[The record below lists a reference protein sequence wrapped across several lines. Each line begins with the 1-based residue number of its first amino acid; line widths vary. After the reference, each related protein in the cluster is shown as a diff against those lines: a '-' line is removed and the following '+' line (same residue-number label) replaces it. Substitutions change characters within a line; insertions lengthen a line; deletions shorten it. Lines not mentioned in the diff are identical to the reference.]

1 VPGSLDFAQLLGRR
15 TKGAPIHS
23 QSTASTRPET
33 RYARSGDVHVAYQVF
48 GEGEIDV
55 VLVPGYITHVEL
67 VWEHE
72 PARRFLEGLAS
83 FARVITFDR
92 RGSGL
97 SDPVP
102 EAPTLEQRMDDVRA
116 VMDAA
121 GSSRA
126 ALIGISEGVPMSILF
141 AATYP
146 DRVQALVCS
155 GGMARSTADDDYPWA
170 APAAALIE
178 AGTELIAPHWGT
190 GAMIEVVA
198 PSHADD
204 PEARAFFARMERAT
218 ASPGML
224 GALVQM
230 FLETDVRDVVA
241 SVHVPALVLHRTHDR
256 LVNVG
261 NGRWLA
267 EHLPNAR
274 LLELPGDDHV
284 IWYQDAET
292 ILGEAQEFLTGT
304 RHAPEPER
312 ILATVLF
319 TDIVDSTRTAAE
331 LGDQRWREVLEGHQ
345 RVVREALGRFD
356 GREVKSTG
364 DGFLATFDGP
374 ARAIRCARAVLDSS
388 DPLGIRIRA
397 GLHTG
402 ECEVMGDDIGGIAV
416 HIAARVSAQAGPGEV
431 LVSRTVKDLVA
442 GSGIEF
448 TDRGVH
454 TLKGVPDTWQLHAV
468 A

>member
-1 VPGSLDFAQLLGRR
+1 M
-15 TKGAPIHS
+15 
-23 QSTASTRPET
+23 ASTTTPPET

-48 GEGEIDV
+48 GEGDLDV
-55 VLVPGYITHVEL
+55 VVVTGFVSHVEL

-72 PARRFLEGLAS
+72 PAARLLEGLAS
-83 FARVITFDR
+83 FARVMTFDR

-102 EAPTLEQRMDDVRA
+102 EAPTLEERMDDVRA

-121 GSSRA
+121 GSERA
-126 ALIGISEGVPMSILF
+126 ALLGLSEGVPMSILF

-146 DRVQALVCS
+146 QRVQALVCS
-155 GGMARSTADDDYPWA
+155 GGMARSTAADDYPWA
-170 APAAALIE
+170 APVEALVE
-178 AGTELIAPHWGT
+178 SGAQLVAPYWGQ
-190 GAMIEVVA
+190 GAMVEVVA
-198 PSHADD
+198 PSRADD
-204 PEARAFFARMERAT
+204 PATRAFFARMERAT

-224 GALVQM
+224 ASMQQM
-230 FLETDVRDVVA
+230 FLDIDVRDVVPT
-241 SVHVPALVLHRTHDR
+241 VHVPALVLHRRHDR
-256 LVNVG
+256 LVNVR

-267 EHLPNAR
+267 EHLPDAR
-274 LLELPGDDHV
+274 LVELPGDDHSV
-284 IWYQDAET
+284 LYESPELAF
-292 ILGEAQEFLTGT
+292 GEMREFLTGT
-304 RHAPEPER
+304 RAGPEPER
-312 ILATVLF
+312 VLATVLF

-331 LGDQRWREVLEGHQ
+331 LGDHRWRETLEAHQ
-345 RVVREALGRFD
+345 RAVRDELRRHA

-374 ARAIRCARAVLDSS
+374 ARAIRCARAIVGSS
-388 DPLGIRIRA
+388 DALDVRVRA

-416 HIAARVSAQAGPGEV
+416 HIAARVSGLAGPGEV

-448 TDRGVH
+448 SDRGEH
-454 TLKGVPDTWQLHAV
+454 ALKGVPDSWRLHAV